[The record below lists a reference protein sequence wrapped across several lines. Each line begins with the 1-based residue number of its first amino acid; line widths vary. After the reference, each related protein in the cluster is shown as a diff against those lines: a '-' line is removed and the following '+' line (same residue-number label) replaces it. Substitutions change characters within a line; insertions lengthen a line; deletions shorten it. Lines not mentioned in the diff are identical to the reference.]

1 MCTLR
6 QGAALRPLRVPG
18 RAQRAH
24 ELVACGAR
32 QHAHP
37 HSAYP
42 ASQLDPQLAAAARR
56 AVGAAGLQNVEI
68 ICGDAAAADVSD
80 ASVLALYLSASG
92 NQQLLRALAPS
103 LRPGTRVVSHFF
115 PVAGWERSLVA
126 RSVSRGVD
134 LYCYRV
140 DAP

>member
-1 MCTLR
+1 M
-6 QGAALRPLRVPG
+6 
-18 RAQRAH
+18 
-24 ELVACGAR
+24 
-32 QHAHP
+32 
-37 HSAYP
+37 
-42 ASQLDPQLAAAARR
+42 
-56 AVGAAGLQNVEI
+56 GAAGLQNVEI
-68 ICGDAAAADVSD
+68 ICSDAAAADVSD